1 MESPPYQERYSC
13 PAWISRIF
21 RIPINNILYGH
32 HMDNYGMFGDVTEF
46 LDQKYFDEHKTGS
59 LLTKDFKKYDLE
71 VFAVLQT
78 DAMDPDVYSM
88 CLVSD
93 GNTRPLI
100 DSLRERAK
108 YFENLQKNHQK
119 YFL

>member
-1 MESPPYQERYSC
+1 
-13 PAWISRIF
+13 
-21 RIPINNILYGH
+21 
-32 HMDNYGMFGDVTEF
+32 MFGDVTEF

-100 DSLRERAK
+100 DSLRARKVFREPS
-108 YFENLQKNHQK
+108 EESPK